1 MNSLMLNAVLA
12 SNKSAMNDSPTH
24 AQLITMIKG
33 LQSVLEQSATQL
45 AKLEA
50 VIADSVV
57 SGGGQ
62 AGGFK
67 HGADRSVETQ
77 KVIDSMGSAKV
88 NNVEMPSFSFGPTA
102 FSQL

>member
-1 MNSLMLNAVLA
+1 MLNDVLA
-12 SNKSAMNDSPTH
+12 SNKSAMNNNPTQ

-67 HGADRSVETQ
+67 HGADGSAQTQ
-77 KVIDSMGSAKV
+77 KVIDSMGSAKA
-88 NNVEMPSFSFGPTA
+88 NNAEMPSFSFGPTS
-102 FSQL
+102 FDLL